1 MMKITLKDPR
11 GFNEMLIKK
20 GYSKNSFAKKAQLG
34 QPTLVHI
41 SNGKQNPSPSSA
53 KKIIDALGV
62 SFDDI
67 FQFEDRKPRNKQVR

>member
-1 MMKITLKDPR
+1 MKIALKDPR
-11 GFNEMLIKK
+11 AFTELIIKK

-41 SNGKQNPSPSSA
+41 SNGKQNPSPASA
-53 KKIIDALGV
+53 KKIIDALEV

-67 FQFEDRKPRNKQVR
+67 FKFEDRKPRNKQVR